1 MPIKHNFSIYCL
13 CLTYLGRYNFNFLL
27 FHNLVT
33 RVYKLICQ
41 TIALQFNARA
51 GIYRDL
57 VIAGHT
63 HWHITS
69 SAILSADHCM

>member
-1 MPIKHNFSIYCL
+1 MPIKNNFSIYCL

-33 RVYKLICQ
+33 QVYKLICQ
-41 TIALQFNARA
+41 TIALQFNATA

-57 VIAGHT
+57 VR
-63 HWHITS
+63 
-69 SAILSADHCM
+69 